1 MANHSANINSLFGIS
16 IAAPTSGA
24 AYRNYSLAAGVVV
37 APMQADGKR
46 YHSFSDLKGVQEM
59 FGSNSVASRLAT
71 AWFSGGFAGVKP
83 RQFGIIT
90 VDANNNIEL
99 AAGTLTYSA
108 SDNAFTLSDADALT
122 YLSEQTTAG
131 TPVYVDITVGTAGT
145 QALYAKVVDGKVKF
159 YVSKAAYATDTA
171 VDFSAEPY
179 ELSDGDAT
187 ATAIIS
193 KDALAD
199 ALMDITS
206 SSEYYWLVIDP
217 NFTQEQSLMIM
228 SAISTLRQ
236 GSSYLAVFLDQDT
249 KCWELNHD
257 DDTETLMAKAYNYQY
272 RNSAVVYADAAN
284 INEMQHASFLSFF
297 GILSDSTEIGTADV
311 KTMSGLTA
319 NKTSKDYS
327 TDDQP
332 GQDNIGSNPNNPVG
346 KNGNV
351 FSNYTNFGT
360 CFRYGTTA
368 SGDEIGRI
376 VLEEW
381 LVNRMLVNLWNWRI
395 NAKSAK
401 YTTLTQ
407 DALTRCISAPLDI
420 RVQTGDIVTG
430 LSADEQYNLP
440 RGYTVSVP
448 MASATDRQQRVWTGI
463 TFAYLYGNSAKYFE
477 VNGIGTI

>member
-24 AYRNYSLAAGVVV
+24 AYRNYSLAAGVVI
-37 APMQADGKR
+37 APMSADGKR

-59 FGSNSVASRLAT
+59 FGSNSVAARLAT

-83 RQFGIIT
+83 KQFGIIT
-90 VDANNNIEL
+90 VDANNTTEL

-108 SDNAFTLSDADALT
+108 TDNAFILSDADALA
-122 YLSEQTTAG
+122 YLTEQTIAG
-131 TPVYVDITVGTAGT
+131 KPVYVDLTVGAVE
-145 QALYAKVVDGKVKF
+145 QALYAKVVNGQVKF
-159 YVSKAAYATDTA
+159 YVSKAAYTTDTA
-171 VDFSAEPY
+171 VDFAAEPY

-187 ATAIIS
+187 AKAIIY
-193 KDALAD
+193 KDALPD
-199 ALMDITS
+199 ALMEITA

-217 NFTQEQSLMIM
+217 SFSKPQSLTIM

-236 GSSYLAVFLDQDT
+236 GSSYLAVFLDQNT

-257 DDTETLMAKAYNYQY
+257 DDTETLMVQAYNYQY

-401 YTTLTQ
+401 YTSLTQ

-448 MASATDRQQRVWTGI
+448 MASATDRQQRVWTGV